1 MTWHFCGQ
9 VTKTSS
15 EQQRSGWVRGGS
27 RAQGSGGG
35 GGPCASSPGSPSRA
49 SAAVQASPGR
59 RQIRPHWHLHLLPKC
74 ELPELGTPCCQPPRV
89 LGVGCG
95 LRAYESVPPSATSP
109 PPTQLRANPGP
120 ATYWL
125 CDLRSD
131 NCGHTGHPPQRRG
144 QMHVQQGCSRV
155 ESAPLR
161 PWAQCWLLY

>member
-1 MTWHFCGQ
+1 MDKSPKRPQSSSAPAGSGEARGRRAAAVAEGRVRAPQ
-9 VTKTSS
+9 VHRP
-15 EQQRSGWVRGGS
+15 ERAPPCRLHQAGDRSGPIGIFTCFPS
-27 RAQGSGGG
+27 
-35 GGPCASSPGSPSRA
+35 ASCRSWGHPAVSPPGSWAWGAGCVRTSRSPS
-49 SAAVQASPGR
+49 
-59 RQIRPHWHLHLLPKC
+59 
-74 ELPELGTPCCQPPRV
+74 
-89 LGVGCG
+89 
-95 LRAYESVPPSATSP
+95 SATSP

-131 NCGHTGHPPQRRG
+131 NCGHTCHPPQRRG